1 MTETSTTPAPTD
13 ATGRSRR
20 IRIAR
25 IVAVVAGLIGIVLAL
40 AMAVL
45 PVTYT
50 KVQIK
55 WPQPTSQNASGVENI
70 LAPNVSYTP
79 TNLDLSVPCRLAA
92 DLPARGGVLVSTV
105 PENGVEA
112 GKVGLFVRATTDR
125 LLVAQ
130 RNAVLL
136 NVPRAQAQSTPDCTI
151 VIHADTSGIRG
162 EIQASRP
169 PTAHRPRSASTIP
182 TRARRSSV
190 CTPTC
195 FHRRHHGIVV
205 LLDRR
210 HPLRVEPHDTET
222 RCGAGRIVMAI
233 ASMIALAVLDTQD
246 GRRRR
251 RLLPGRMKRPR
262 GDDEDE
268 DAPRCRP
275 VVSRGGM

>member
-105 PENGVEA
+105 PENGAEA

-130 RNAVLL
+130 
-136 NVPRAQAQSTPDCTI
+136 
-151 VIHADTSGIRG
+151 
-162 EIQASRP
+162 
-169 PTAHRPRSASTIP
+169 
-182 TRARRSSV
+182 
-190 CTPTC
+190 
-195 FHRRHHGIVV
+195 
-205 LLDRR
+205 
-210 HPLRVEPHDTET
+210 
-222 RCGAGRIVMAI
+222 
-233 ASMIALAVLDTQD
+233 
-246 GRRRR
+246 
-251 RLLPGRMKRPR
+251 
-262 GDDEDE
+262 
-268 DAPRCRP
+268 
-275 VVSRGGM
+275 